1 MSVAQ
6 AIIGMSNADL
16 HKAEDW
22 LEIPAENITQEFGDE
37 AINKT
42 IKRIWS
48 GEIDKDLFNIIKK
61 YMPNDWLE
69 FYEQA
74 LIAEQYFYVL
84 LWQER
89 NKGAAEFADKMIERL
104 ELLAAPTSIWL
115 ERRGDAAFY
124 MKDYNAAK
132 IYYERSLS
140 KKGKNIVSKV
150 LYEKLSD
157 VNYLTG
163 DYDKERQYREK
174 VYGSLVD
181 KKCS

>member
-1 MSVAQ
+1 M
-6 AIIGMSNADL
+6 
-16 HKAEDW
+16 
-22 LEIPAENITQEFGDE
+22 
-37 AINKT
+37 
-42 IKRIWS
+42 
-48 GEIDKDLFNIIKK
+48 
-61 YMPNDWLE
+61 
-69 FYEQA
+69 A

-140 KKGKNIVSKV
+140 EKGKNIVSKV